1 MNKFK
6 HTIYLLFIALAVVS
20 CKSGGD
26 SLFTSSSKKGP
37 NIQVDNGSGN
47 GKSKS
52 KNYLHSTSRKKI
64 KGKRGSPFSSSKARY
79 GKTVNTK
86 TNKKDKKGEASGGRK
101 SGKGRKKN

>member
-1 MNKFK
+1 MNKLK
-6 HTIYLLFIALAVVS
+6 HTIYLLFIAFAVIS

-37 NIQVDNGSGN
+37 NIDVDNGSGA

-52 KNYLHSTSRKKI
+52 KNYQHSTSKKKI
-64 KGKRGSPFSSSKARY
+64 KGKKSSPFSSSKARY
-79 GKTVNTK
+79 GKTVNVK
-86 TNKKDKKGEASGGRK
+86 TNKQDKSGEASGGRK